1 VPADRDTL
9 PRYMKRVTLLLAVLA
24 FVLAGCGGGSGG
36 DDGAEPAGNGT
47 TESVETPEGELSVA
61 AAKEQGGSGLTVNGI
76 VFVRLDEWTL
86 CNSLDESS
94 YPPGCGP
101 PSLRIANPDA
111 LAAVE
116 LVEGVGQAGGL
127 LWTASPVSVT
137 GDVANDAITVTEVAE
152 G

>member
-9 PRYMKRVTLLLAVLA
+9 PRYVNRLALLLAVLTFA
-24 FVLAGCGGGSGG
+24 LAGCGGGSGG
-36 DDGAEPAGNGT
+36 DDGGEPAGDGT
-47 TESVETPEGELSVA
+47 TEAVETPEGELSVA
-61 AAKEQGGSGLTVNGI
+61 AAKEQGGSGLNGT

-94 YPPGCGP
+94 YPPGCGA

-111 LAAVE
+111 LAAVK

-127 LWTASPVSVT
+127 LWTARPVSVT
-137 GDVANDAITVTEVAE
+137 GDVANDAITVTDVPK

>member
-1 VPADRDTL
+1 MPTARDTL
-9 PRYMKRVTLLLAVLA
+9 PRYVNRLLLIVAVLILA
-24 FVLAGCGGGSGG
+24 LAGCGGGSGG
-36 DDGAEPAGNGT
+36 DGDAEPAGDGT
-47 TESVETPEGELSVA
+47 TEAVETPEGELSVA
-61 AAKEQGGSGLTVNGI
+61 AAKEQGGSGLTVNGA
-76 VFVRLDEWTL
+76 VYVRLDEWML

-111 LAAVE
+111 LADVT

-127 LWTASPVSVT
+127 RWTASPVSVT
-137 GDVANDAITVTEVAE
+137 GDVANDTITVTDVPS